1 MKINVFLQARMSST
15 RLPGKV
21 LMELCG
27 KPMIGHQIER
37 IRLSK
42 CIDKIVILTSTDSSD
57 DELAK
62 YCESINCKVFRGN
75 LNNVLSRFIGA
86 LKKYPCDHVVRLTG
100 DCPLIDWNVVD
111 LVVGEHI
118 NNGCDYTSNTLT
130 PTFPDGLDVEVF
142 TKDCLNRMFNKA
154 TTQLEKE
161 HVTYY
166 CYTHKEEFSLHNVVN
181 DKDQSAFR
189 WTVDSIEDF
198 NFVEQIYNS
207 LYPTK
212 HLFSSEDISKFL
224 LENPNIMDINHHT
237 SRNEALTN
245 SIGDL
250 K

>member
-1 MKINVFLQARMSST
+1 MKIYAFLQARMSSS

-21 LMELCG
+21 LKEICNQYML
-27 KPMIGHQIER
+27 IQQIA
-37 IRLSK
+37 RLK
-42 CIDKIVILTSTDSSD
+42 QAKLINEIIVLTSTDPSD
-57 DELAK
+57 DILYEVCVK
-62 YCESINCKVFRGN
+62 ESINCYRGS
-75 LNNVLSRFIGA
+75 LNNVLARYFEASEKF
-86 LKKYPCDHVVRLTG
+86 KPDHIVRITG
-100 DCPLIDWNVVD
+100 DCPLLDWNIVD
-111 LVVGEHI
+111 LVIGEHL

-212 HLFSSEDISKFL
+212 NLFTSEDISKFL

-237 SRNEALTN
+237 SRNEGLTN